1 VTITYFDHPVW
12 SQRFTLFGLPIFQ
25 FEYTWWRLFQKLIVL
40 TKLYFYVFIMVLW
53 STSNS
58 TETIQNQWWEMFL
71 LFLSWLCFYL
81 NRGSFT
87 NKHILQE
94 VQYIFEIFCK
104 LLSSRGHKSLFSTIH
119 NAYSIGLAHKSTKCC
134 YLFLLPFTFL
144 F

>member
-12 SQRFTLFGLPIFQ
+12 SQRLTLFSLPIFR

-40 TKLYFYVFIMVLW
+40 TNLYFYVFIMVLW

-81 NRGSFT
+81 NRGSIIGIVNRRSPF
-87 NKHILQE
+87 LQFPE
-94 VQYIFEIFCK
+94 YVDNFFPLCDQLEQEGKWKEEQITTF
-104 LLSSRGHKSLFSTIH
+104 SRFMGEADGICII
-119 NAYSIGLAHKSTKCC
+119 YSVK
-134 YLFLLPFTFL
+134 
-144 F
+144 